1 MNKGQYLY
9 GFVFSEAGQDFI
21 CKGLDDQDV
30 SLKNRGSLSLAI
42 SDFKTTD
49 FSALPQKELLCYL
62 QQHHHAIETIMERFC
77 IIPFKFG
84 TMIENPD
91 QIKKIFTN
99 SYDSIRKKFTL
110 LQDMMELDVMA
121 SFNDLN
127 QVFNEITQLDA
138 IEQFKQKAASEPTSD
153 LHKAQIELGQ
163 MVNTAL
169 DEKRSD
175 YRKVIVDRLSTLST
189 DIRTNDITQESMV
202 SSLAFMIH
210 KKDQPIFEKTIED
223 LDQLFEGKIDFKII
237 GPLPFYSFYTLTL
250 HKGDH
255 KELDYARRILNL
267 PEKADLSCI
276 NDAYKE
282 LCKTCHPDNDCL
294 NKDLTHRFEELNK
307 AYQIVMEYM
316 NDNGCSFL
324 KEDVEQ
330 WIQVKSI
337 ERENAVMS

>member
-1 MNKGQYLY
+1 MNQGQYLY
-9 GFVFSEAGQDFI
+9 GFVFTESRENFT
-21 CKGLDDQDV
+21 CRGLGNQDV
-30 SLKNRGSLSLAI
+30 HLKNRASLSLAV
-42 SDFKTTD
+42 SDFTMTD
-49 FSALPQKELLCYL
+49 FSALPQKELLLYL

-91 QIKKIFTN
+91 QIIKIFSN
-99 SYDSIRKKFTL
+99 SYNPIRKKFTL

-121 SFNDLN
+121 GFNDLN

-138 IEQFKQKAASEPTSD
+138 IEQFKQKAASQPTSD

-163 MVNTAL
+163 MVNAAL

-175 YRKVIVDRLSTLST
+175 YRKVIVDRLSTLSS
-189 DIRTNDITQESMV
+189 DICTNDITQESMV
-202 SSLAFMIH
+202 ASLAFMIH
-210 KKDQPIFEKTIED
+210 KKDHLVFEKTIED

-330 WIQVKSI
+330 WIQVKFI